1 MKEITAEN
9 RLEKSSNR
17 QKFVEG
23 MKTGIPV
30 ALGYFAVSLS
40 LGIHAK
46 AAGLTAFQAS
56 LTSFFMLASAG
67 EYATFTLIAEG
78 VGFITIALMVLIAN
92 ARYFL
97 MSCALSQRIP
107 KGTPLGKRLLI
118 SLYLTDEMFGASI
131 SQPGYV
137 NPYFCF
143 GIMALAQPAWTIG
156 TGVGVVLG
164 NALPTGIVSA
174 LSVSLYGMF
183 LAVIIPAGRK
193 NKIILGLISVSM
205 LASYLCTVIPYVK
218 EVSSGII
225 TIILTLLISSIAALL
240 FPVKDGDSK

>member
-1 MKEITAEN
+1 MSKDSPLNQLGI
-9 RLEKSSNR
+9 SNR

-23 MKTGIPV
+23 MKTGIPI

-46 AAGLTAFQAS
+46 AAGLSAFQAS

-67 EYATFTLIAEG
+67 EYATFSLIAESAG
-78 VGFITIALMVLIAN
+78 YVAIAVMVLIAN

-97 MSCALSQRIP
+97 MSCAFSQRIS
-107 KGTPLGKRLLI
+107 KETSLAKRILL
-118 SLYLTDEMFGASI
+118 SFYLTDEMFGASI

-137 NPYFCF
+137 NPFFCF

-164 NALPTGIVSA
+164 NALPAGIVSA

-183 LAVIIPAGRK
+183 LAVIIPAGKK
-193 NKIILGLISVSM
+193 NKIILGLVTVSM
-205 LASYLCTVIPYVK
+205 LASYLCTVIPYIK

-240 FPVKDGDSK
+240 FPVKEETSK

>member
-1 MKEITAEN
+1 MNNQAKTN
-9 RLEKSSNR
+9 SLEKNSNG
-17 QKFVEG
+17 QKFIEG

-46 AAGLTAFQAS
+46 AAGLTTFQAS

-67 EYATFTLIAEG
+67 EYATFSLIAEG
-78 VGFITIALMVLIAN
+78 AGYIAIAIMVLIAN

-107 KGTPLGKRLLI
+107 KNTSLGKRLLI

-131 SQPGYV
+131 SQPGYI
-137 NPYFCF
+137 NPFFCF

-164 NALPTGIVSA
+164 NALPASIVSA
-174 LSVSLYGMF
+174 LSVGLYGMF
-183 LAVIIPAGRK
+183 LAVIIPAGKK
-193 NKIILGLISVSM
+193 NKIILGLVIISM
-205 LASYLCTVIPYVK
+205 LMSYLCTVIPYIK

-225 TIILTLLISSIAALL
+225 TIVLTLLISSIAAIF
-240 FPVKDGDSK
+240 FPIKEADTK